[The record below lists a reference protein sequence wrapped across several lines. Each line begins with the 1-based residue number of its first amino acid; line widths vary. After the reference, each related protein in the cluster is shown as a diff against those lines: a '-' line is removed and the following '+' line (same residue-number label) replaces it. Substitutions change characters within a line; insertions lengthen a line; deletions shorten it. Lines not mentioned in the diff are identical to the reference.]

1 MEARMRRRIISRRGF
16 FRQAAGL
23 ATVTLLPM
31 PAIAKTRQVK
41 FTLPWLAQGSFAFV
55 YMAQAKDFI
64 KKRGIDMSIARGF
77 GSFASAQSITA
88 GQFDCGLCAAPALTL
103 SVAKGLPLVALATT
117 DYDATMGVGVLADS
131 PIQKPADLAGKKIAS
146 VPTSA
151 EFPFLPAYAKK
162 VGLDLGT
169 VESVHVDNKVIEH
182 VLEEKQVD
190 AVTNFAASSYAT
202 LLSRGVPSRWML
214 YSSAGIKNH
223 GQTIAVTKDTLAKD
237 PGFCEAMVDGLLDG
251 VAFTLTNPDETVELF
266 LKQLPEMALN
276 PAAKELAHLGL
287 ITWQHSVDKPESREH
302 GLGWSDPQA
311 YTEMTD
317 LVMTYLAAPG
327 VSRPELDALFTNRFV
342 GKLKLNE
349 AQWAQVR
356 QRVSEY
362 DKVFT

>member
-1 MEARMRRRIISRRGF
+1 MEALMQRRRISRRSLLG
-16 FRQAAGL
+16 RGAGL
-23 ATVTLLPM
+23 AVATILPT
-31 PAIAKTRQVK
+31 PAIAQVRQVK
-41 FTLPWLAQGSFAFV
+41 FTLPWLAQGSFAFA
-55 YMAQAKDFI
+55 YMANAKGYM
-64 KKRGIDMSIARGF
+64 KERGIEMSIARGF

-131 PIQKPADLAGKKIAS
+131 PIRKPQELAGKKIAS

-162 VGLDLGT
+162 IGLDLGT

-190 AVTNFAASSYAT
+190 AITNFAASSYAT
-202 LLSRGVPSRWML
+202 MMSRGIPSRWFL
-214 YSSAGIKNH
+214 YSTAAIKNH
-223 GQTIAVTKDTLAKD
+223 GQTIAVTRDTLARD
-237 PGFCEAMVDGLLDG
+237 PGFCEAMVEGLLAG
-251 VAFTLTNPDETVELF
+251 VKFTLTNPDETVELF
-266 LKQLPEMALN
+266 LKALPEMALN
-276 PAAKELAHLGL
+276 PAAKQLVQLGL
-287 ITWQHSVDKPESREH
+287 LLWQRSVEHPESRAN

-311 YTEMTD
+311 YGEMAD
-317 LVMTYLAAPG
+317 LVMTYLGGPD
-327 VSRPELDALFTNRFV
+327 VSRPDVEALFTNRFV
-342 GKLKLNE
+342 GKLKLDD

-362 DKVFT
+362 DKVFG

>member
-1 MEARMRRRIISRRGF
+1 MLRRTISRRGLF
-16 FRQAAGL
+16 GQAAGL
-23 ATVTLLPM
+23 ATATLLPL
-31 PAIAKTRQVK
+31 PAIAEIRQVK

-55 YMAQAKDFI
+55 YMAQAKDFM

-77 GSFASAQSITA
+77 GSFASAQSIA
-88 GQFDCGLCAAPALTL
+88 GGQFDCGLCAAPALTL

-131 PIQKPADLAGKKIAS
+131 PIQKPQELAGKKIAS

-190 AVTNFAASSYAT
+190 AITNFAASSYST
-202 LLSRGVPSRWML
+202 LMSRGKPSRWFL
-214 YSSAGIKNH
+214 YSSAGIVNH

-237 PGFCEAMVDGLLDG
+237 PSFCEAMVDGILDG
-251 VAFTLTNPDETVELF
+251 LAFTLTNPDETVDLF
-266 LKQLPEMALN
+266 LKALPEMALN
-276 PAAKELAHLGL
+276 PNAKELAHLGL
-287 ITWQHSVDKPESREH
+287 LMWQHSVDKPEAREH
-302 GLGWSDPQA
+302 GLGWSDRKA
-311 YTEMTD
+311 YAEMVD

-327 VSRPELDALFTNRFV
+327 VNRPEVDALFTNQFA
-342 GKLKLNE
+342 GKLKLSE
-349 AQWAQVR
+349 AQWTQVHERVAQ
-356 QRVSEY
+356 Y
-362 DKVFT
+362 DKIFT